1 MLNFNLHTTTEI
13 VFGKDIEEQ
22 IGPRLK
28 ELGAHRIL
36 VHFGGS
42 SAVPPVCSTVWK
54 KACLRRVLPLLN
66 WAVYRRTR
74 RYRLFARA
82 LHWQSERAST
92 LCWQSAAAR

>member
-42 SAVPPVCSTVWK
+42 SARTSGSARPCGKKPVCGGS
-54 KACLRRVLPLLN
+54 CL
-66 WAVYRRTR
+66 
-74 RYRLFARA
+74 
-82 LHWQSERAST
+82 
-92 LCWQSAAAR
+92 C

>member
-1 MLNFNLHTTTEI
+1 MLNFNLHTTTEV

-36 VHFGGS
+36 VHFGG
-42 SAVPPVCSTVWK
+42 WK

>member
-1 MLNFNLHTTTEI
+1 MLNFNLHTTTEV

-28 ELGAHRIL
+28 ELGAH
-36 VHFGGS
+36 
-42 SAVPPVCSTVWK
+42 
-54 KACLRRVLPLLN
+54 
-66 WAVYRRTR
+66 R

>member
-42 SAVPPVCSTVWK
+42 SARTSG
-54 KACLRRVLPLLN
+54 LLDRVEKSLFA
-66 WAVYRRTR
+66 AVYRRTR
-74 RYRLFARA
+74 RYRLSARA

-92 LCWQSAAAR
+92 LYWQSAAAR

>member
-22 IGPRLK
+22 IYPRLK

-42 SAVPPVCSTVWK
+42 SARTSGLLTVWK
-54 KACLRRVLPLLN
+54 KPVCGGSCL
-66 WAVYRRTR
+66 
-74 RYRLFARA
+74 
-82 LHWQSERAST
+82 
-92 LCWQSAAAR
+92 C

>member
-42 SAVPPVCSTVWK
+42 SARTSGGKKPVCGGS
-54 KACLRRVLPLLN
+54 CL
-66 WAVYRRTR
+66 
-74 RYRLFARA
+74 
-82 LHWQSERAST
+82 
-92 LCWQSAAAR
+92 C

>member
-28 ELGAHRIL
+28 EFGAHRIL

-42 SAVPPVCSTVWK
+42 SA
-54 KACLRRVLPLLN
+54 
-66 WAVYRRTR
+66 RTSGMHDSEEKS
-74 RYRLFARA
+74 RY
-82 LHWQSERAST
+82 
-92 LCWQSAAAR
+92 AAGLS

>member
-1 MLNFNLHTTTEI
+1 MLNFNLHTTTEV

-42 SAVPPVCSTVWK
+42 SARTSG
-54 KACLRRVLPLLN
+54 LLDRVEKSLFAAPLLN
-66 WAVYRRTR
+66 WAVYHRTR
-74 RYRLFARA
+74 RYRLSARA

>member
-28 ELGAHRIL
+28 KLGAHRIL

-42 SAVPPVCSTVWK
+42 SARTSGLLDRVEKSLFAAGLAFVELGGVSPTWDSMV
-54 KACLRRVLPLLN
+54 CLRP
-66 WAVYRRTR
+66 
-74 RYRLFARA
+74 
-82 LHWQSERAST
+82 S

>member
-28 ELGAHRIL
+28 ELGVHRIL

-42 SAVPPVCSTVWK
+42 SARTTG
-54 KACLRRVLPLLN
+54 LLDRVEKSLFTAGL
-66 WAVYRRTR
+66 AFVERRTR
-74 RYRLFARA
+74 RYRLSARA

>member
-42 SAVPPVCSTVWK
+42 
-54 KACLRRVLPLLN
+54 PLLN

-92 LCWQSAAAR
+92 LCWPSAAAR

>member
-42 SAVPPVCSTVWK
+42 SAPHLRSAGPCGKKPVCGGS
-54 KACLRRVLPLLN
+54 CL
-66 WAVYRRTR
+66 
-74 RYRLFARA
+74 
-82 LHWQSERAST
+82 
-92 LCWQSAAAR
+92 C

>member
-42 SAVPPVCSTVWK
+42 AGPCGKKPVCGGS
-54 KACLRRVLPLLN
+54 CL
-66 WAVYRRTR
+66 
-74 RYRLFARA
+74 
-82 LHWQSERAST
+82 
-92 LCWQSAAAR
+92 C